1 MTAQAPLQAEP
12 FTIVSTNPGR
22 NYEVIGEVCVSSAA
36 DLAAAV
42 HQARVAQ
49 PPWQALGAAGRAKA
63 LEPVASLF
71 EQHRQEI
78 AEIITREM
86 GIPTAQVE
94 SSTTWTLD
102 HMRWDLDNAAVFL
115 APEVTFED
123 AEEIHKVFYEPLG
136 VAAVIAPWN
145 FPQANFVTGAFQPLL
160 AGNTVVYK
168 LSEEVPMFGQLL
180 DRLMTA
186 AKLPVGVFTQI
197 YGDGRVGEAL
207 ARSDIDAIFFTGSSA
222 VGRELYRIGAE
233 KFVPVHLELGGSD
246 AGIVCQDANIDEAVP
261 QIFGAKFWNNGQ
273 ICCGLKRLIVHV
285 ARFDEVVEKLTAYIK
300 TRRIGDPLQED
311 TELGPLVARRQ
322 VELLK
327 AQVEDARTQGATIVV
342 GGREPPGLKG
352 AYYEPTLIIG
362 VKPTMRIWQEE
373 VFGPVLPVVSYKT
386 EEEAISLAN
395 DTIYGLSGYI
405 YTASRT
411 RAEKLASL
419 MQTGSISHNSAN
431 YLGPHNPFG
440 GYKMS
445 GFRKTGGKYGFRDA
459 CRVKA
464 VCLRK

>member
-1 MTAQAPLQAEP
+1 MTVQAPRQVDPL
-12 FTIVSTNPGR
+12 TIVSTNPGR
-22 NYEVIGEVCVSSAA
+22 NYEVVGEVRVSSAA
-36 DLAAAV
+36 DIALAV
-42 HQARVAQ
+42 HQ
-49 PPWQALGAAGRAKA
+49 
-63 LEPVASLF
+63 PVASLF

-78 AEIITREM
+78 AEIIAREM
-86 GIPTAQVE
+86 GAPAAGADG
-94 SSTTWTLD
+94 STSWALNG
-102 HMRWDLDNAAVFL
+102 MRWNLDNAAVCL
-115 APEVTFED
+115 APEVTFEN

-145 FPQANFVTGAFQPLL
+145 FPQSNFVMGAFQPIL

-180 DRLMTA
+180 DRLMAA
-186 AKLPVGVFTQI
+186 AKLPSGVFTQV

-222 VGRELYRIGAE
+222 VGRKLYKIGAE
-233 KFVPVHLELGGSD
+233 KFIPVHLELGGSD
-246 AGIVCQDANIDEAVP
+246 AGIVCEDANIDEAVP
-261 QIFGAKFWNNGQ
+261 QIFDAKFCNNGQ

-285 ARFDEVVEKLTAYIK
+285 TRFDEIVQKLTSYIK
-300 TRRIGDPLQED
+300 ACRIGDPLEED
-311 TELGPLVARRQ
+311 IELGPLVAQRQ
-322 VELLK
+322 VDLLK

-352 AYYEPTLIIG
+352 AYYEPTLIID
-362 VKPTMRIWQEE
+362 VKPSMRVWKEE
-373 VFGPVLPVVSYKT
+373 VFGPVLPVVSYET
-386 EEEAISLAN
+386 EDEAITLAN

-405 YTASRT
+405 YTASRA
-411 RAEKLASL
+411 RAEKIASL
-419 MQTGSISHNSAN
+419 MQTGSISHNGIEYS
-431 YLGPHNPFG
+431 GPHNPFG

>member
-1 MTAQAPLQAEP
+1 MTAQAPRQVDR

-22 NYEVIGEVCVSSAA
+22 NYELVGEVRVSSAA
-36 DLAAAV
+36 EIAV
-42 HQARVAQ
+42 AVREARAAQ
-49 PPWQALGAAGRAKA
+49 PAWQALGVAGRVKA
-63 LEPVASLF
+63 LEAVPSLF

-78 AEIITREM
+78 AEIIAREM
-86 GIPTAQVE
+86 GAPAARADG
-94 SSTTWTLD
+94 STSWALNR
-102 HMRWDLDNAAVFL
+102 MRWNLDNAAVCL
-115 APEVTFED
+115 APEVTFEN

-136 VAAVIAPWN
+136 VAAVITPWN
-145 FPQANFVTGAFQPLL
+145 FPQSNFVMGAFQPLL

-180 DRLMTA
+180 DRLLVA
-186 AKLPVGVFTQI
+186 AKLPAGVFTQV

-222 VGRELYRIGAE
+222 VGRKLYKIGAE
-233 KFVPVHLELGGSD
+233 KFIPVHLELGGSD
-246 AGIVCQDANIDEAVP
+246 AGIVCEDANIDEAVP
-261 QIFGAKFWNNGQ
+261 QIFDARFYNNGQ

-285 ARFDEVVEKLTAYIK
+285 TRFDEIVQKLTSYIK
-300 TRRIGDPLQED
+300 ARRIGDPLQED
-311 TELGPLVARRQ
+311 TELGPLVAQRQ
-322 VELLK
+322 VDLLK

-342 GGREPPGLKG
+342 GGREPPGFKG
-352 AYYEPTLIIG
+352 AYYEPTLITGI
-362 VKPTMRIWQEE
+362 KPSMSVWKEE

-386 EEEAISLAN
+386 EDEAITLAN

-405 YTASRT
+405 YTESRA

-419 MQTGSISHNSAN
+419 MQTGSISHNDTDYS
-431 YLGPHNPFG
+431 GPHNPFG

-445 GFRKTGGKYGFRDA
+445 GFRKTGGKYGLRDA